1 MYIYK
6 YKVDHNI
13 ICLRIRKLDK
23 SCIHSAPLF

>member
-6 YKVDHNI
+6 YKVDRNI

-23 SCIHSAPLF
+23 SCINSAPPF